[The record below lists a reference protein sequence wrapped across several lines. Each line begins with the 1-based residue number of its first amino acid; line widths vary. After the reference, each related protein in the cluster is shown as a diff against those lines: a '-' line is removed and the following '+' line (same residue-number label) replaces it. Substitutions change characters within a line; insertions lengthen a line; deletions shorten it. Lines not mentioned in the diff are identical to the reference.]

1 MILLFV
7 TVAAFAGRRVTIRLD
22 GRPAMELIEAIEG
35 QTGLRVLGDPAV
47 LDSLTVTVDV
57 RDAEPEQVLRDALRS
72 ASLFVTRY
80 SNDLIITS
88 EEELTASLPEGY
100 FNAIVF
106 LLSSYLLTG
115 FFLPMRVQYFS
126 GMSSLRL

>member
-1 MILLFV
+1 MKKRKYIWMILLFV

-57 RDAEPEQVLRDALRS
+57 RDDGTG
-72 ASLFVTRY
+72 ASLAGCFTFRLVVC
-80 SNDLIITS
+80 D
-88 EEELTASLPEGY
+88 E
-100 FNAIVF
+100 VF
-106 LLSSYLLTG
+106 E
-115 FFLPMRVQYFS
+115 
-126 GMSSLRL
+126 

>member
-1 MILLFV
+1 MKKRKYIWMILLFV

-57 RDAEPEQVLRDALRS
+57 RDAEPEQVLRDALHS
-72 ASLFVTRY
+72 A
-80 SNDLIITS
+80 
-88 EEELTASLPEGY
+88 
-100 FNAIVF
+100 
-106 LLSSYLLTG
+106 
-115 FFLPMRVQYFS
+115 
-126 GMSSLRL
+126 

>member
-1 MILLFV
+1 MKKRKYIWMILLFV

-57 RDAEPEQVLRDALRS
+57 TG
-72 ASLFVTRY
+72 ASLAGCFAFC
-80 SNDLIITS
+80 LIVCD
-88 EEELTASLPEGY
+88 E
-100 FNAIVF
+100 VF
-106 LLSSYLLTG
+106 E
-115 FFLPMRVQYFS
+115 
-126 GMSSLRL
+126 

>member
-57 RDAEPEQVLRDALRS
+57 RDAEVIMVGISPKAKKYHCL
-72 ASLFVTRY
+72 
-80 SNDLIITS
+80 
-88 EEELTASLPEGY
+88 
-100 FNAIVF
+100 
-106 LLSSYLLTG
+106 
-115 FFLPMRVQYFS
+115 
-126 GMSSLRL
+126 